1 MQPLTELARE
11 VQIVEVQSTKGYVL
25 LASWCIHLS
34 LAGYME
40 AYSYLVYTVW
50 VVVALVLNWTPNLRQ
65 VPSKKLLKIKYKVSD
80 CHVSQP

>member
-1 MQPLTELARE
+1 
-11 VQIVEVQSTKGYVL
+11 
-25 LASWCIHLS
+25 
-34 LAGYME
+34 ME

>member
-1 MQPLTELARE
+1 MGKHINNIIISFL
-11 VQIVEVQSTKGYVL
+11 KFFH
-25 LASWCIHLS
+25 SWCIHLS
-34 LAGYME
+34 LAGYMK

-80 CHVSQP
+80 